1 MAKENNLQSALL
13 RNDPLEQAI
22 LGTILQYGTAAFENV
37 SKEVTKEMFY
47 TPSHSLIYGIME
59 DAYKAGE
66 DITMASVAVK
76 FNESQAGVENPM
88 YVLGLIDYNDLA
100 RLEDNCNKLKD
111 LHQRRQLYNIGLKL
125 SDVGISW
132 ERETDEAKQ
141 EAIEAIKSL
150 NDCKDANIT
159 SLQDAFREVYD
170 TMNGNANGTGKRGIS
185 TGFKEIDKRGGF
197 MPSDL
202 VVIAAE
208 SSQGKTSFAIDI
220 AVNAAKSGVPVAV
233 YSLEM
238 QKAQLAARI
247 VSAETKV
254 SSRLIMNERLN
265 DNETKRIDKAI
276 GAMWNLPI
284 YFDDNSTLS
293 VNKIYS
299 SIRQMARKKGIRVAV
314 IDYLQILST
323 NQRLQNIETFYGE
336 VSRNLK
342 NLAKELNI
350 CVILLSQLSR
360 DMNTSEPS
368 LSRLRG
374 SGQINEAA
382 DMTFLIY
389 RPEVY
394 GKSYPKGTFANVETK
409 GTALIKCAKGR
420 NVGIYEF
427 VCGFDAESTHFHD
440 LEQIP
445 RLKIKIPGL

>member
-1 MAKENNLQSALL
+1 MIKENNPQTTLL
-13 RNDPLEQAI
+13 HNDALEQAI
-22 LGTILQYGTAAFENV
+22 LGTILQYGTATFENV
-37 SKEVTKEMFY
+37 SKEVAKEMFY
-47 TPSHSLIYGIME
+47 VPSHSLIYGIME

-66 DITMASVAVK
+66 DVTMASVAVK
-76 FNESQAGVENPM
+76 FNETQEGVKNPM

-100 RLEDNCNKLKD
+100 KLEDNTNKLKD
-111 LHQRRQLYNIGLKL
+111 LYQRRQLYNIGLKL

-150 NDCKDANIT
+150 NDCKDTNIT
-159 SLQDAFREVYD
+159 SLQDAFREVYG
-170 TMNGNANGTGKRGIS
+170 TMNDNASGTGKRGFA
-185 TGFKEIDKRGGF
+185 TGFREIDARGGF

-208 SSQGKTSFAIDI
+208 SSQGKTSFAIDV

-254 SSRLIMNERLN
+254 NSRLIMNERLN
-265 DNETKRIDKAI
+265 GNETKRIDEAM

-284 YFDDNSTLS
+284 YFDDNSTIS
-293 VNKIYS
+293 VGKIYS
-299 SIRQMARKKGIRVAV
+299 SIRQMARKKGVKVAV

-323 NQRLQNIETFYGE
+323 NQRLQNLETFYGE

-350 CVILLSQLSR
+350 CVVLLSQLSR
-360 DMNTSEPS
+360 DMNTPEPS

-394 GKSYPKGTFANVETK
+394 GKNYPKGAFANVETK

-420 NVGIYEF
+420 NVGTYEF

-445 RLKIKIPGL
+445 KLKIEIPGL